1 MTLSWADKKIL
12 SQVRMTKA
20 NEFLEDAKGNYREGR
35 FKTSIN
41 RSYYALLA
49 AARSILILEGS
60 NTETHEGAV
69 TMLSLKFIKTE
80 RLSVGTVKQFKLLF
94 SRRADADYGDFDS
107 ADAVDAAEAI
117 RMAGEAMEDIER
129 LRTALLQK
137 DAPAV
142 SATED
147 TIF

>member
-60 NTETHEGAV
+60 NPETHEGAI

-80 RLSVGTVKQFKLLF
+80 RLSVETVKKFKLLF

-107 ADAVDAAEAI
+107 VDAAEAEGAI
-117 RMAGEAMEDIER
+117 HIAGEAMEDIER
-129 LRTALLQK
+129 VRMALLQK
-137 DAPAV
+137 DQPAV
-142 SATED
+142 NVTED
-147 TIF
+147 KI